1 MAETK
6 VILTKTVSNLGH
18 SGDVV
23 DVKSGYARNYLF
35 PQGLAFAW
43 TKGAEAQIVAMK
55 RARLAKAVATRE
67 DAVAAKAAIEGTT
80 VEIAAKVSESGKLF
94 GGISNEAIAVAL
106 SDKAAVN
113 PKAIEVETIKTT
125 GDFPAKVALH
135 PEITASFF
143 VKAWPS
149 ESFRPSAGITQTKS
163 LSLSIIPR
171 AVCDRMGDF
180 VLAKTPEIGAT
191 RRELHS
197 LQI

>member
-1 MAETK
+1 
-6 VILTKTVSNLGH
+6 
-18 SGDVV
+18 
-23 DVKSGYARNYLF
+23 
-35 PQGLAFAW
+35 
-43 TKGAEAQIVAMK
+43 MK

-135 PEITASFF
+135 PEITRFLLREGRGRVSHSGL
-143 VKAWPS
+143 VL
-149 ESFRPSAGITQTKS
+149 ESHRP
-163 LSLSIIPR
+163 R
-171 AVCDRMGDF
+171 V
-180 VLAKTPEIGAT
+180 
-191 RRELHS
+191 
-197 LQI
+197 